1 MKFLT
6 SDGFV
11 VNKANKYGQL
21 VCIDH
26 MLFLF
31 FSFILLSQNNIDCL
45 FFGNNIKLKRNY
57 SSMCMKNDGI
67 DKHLFYLFER
77 ILSFCMHCTQRT
89 GASRVGTARGGGGY

>member
-1 MKFLT
+1 MKFFT

-21 VCIDH
+21 VYRSHVIS
-26 MLFLF
+26 FLF
-31 FSFILLSQNNIDCL
+31 FILLSQNNIDCL

-67 DKHLFYLFER
+67 DKHFFYLF
-77 ILSFCMHCTQRT
+77 
-89 GASRVGTARGGGGY
+89 